1 MVIFAGLALPSSN
14 LIFLLLFCPFFSQS
28 ARVWIPDAE
37 EVWKSAELIKDYKN
51 GDASLQLMLE
61 DGTVRTI
68 SGIVGWNRCVPLS
81 VLAPGFVAFFTSR
94 PASAAFH

>member
-1 MVIFAGLALPSSN
+1 MLFFNVISFVSPL
-14 LIFLLLFCPFFSQS
+14 CFSQA

-61 DGTVRTI
+61 DGTVRI
-68 SGIVGWNRCVPLS
+68 IRVEREKNLS
-81 VLAPGFVAFFTSR
+81 PSIFVAFCFSL
-94 PASAAFH
+94 